1 MKKIPTLF
9 ERVYE
14 NGKVVDISSEVK
26 PGLEWVLEG
35 EGIATLKIDGSCCAI
50 IDGEFYKRFD
60 AKKERKIPEGA
71 IPCCEPDTVTGH
83 WPHWVKVNFDD
94 HGNKWLVE
102 AFNNAKKSRKPLCSG
117 TYEAVGPHF
126 QGNPH
131 MLKEDTLVL
140 HGQTVISDFPR
151 TFEGMKKYLEE
162 TWIEGVVFWKDGK
175 PQCKIKRKDFG
186 YKWPIRDKTLL
197 EYGREYL
204 EAVKKDEV

>member
-14 NGKVVDISSEVK
+14 NDKSVGILPEVK

-50 IDGEFYKRFD
+50 INGEFYKRFD
-60 AKKERKIPEGA
+60 AKKGRKIPEGA

-83 WPHWVKVNFDD
+83 WPHWVKVNFTDP
-94 HGNKWLVE
+94 GNKWLME
-102 AFNNAKKSRKPLCSG
+102 AFINATNNGRKLLADG
-117 TYEAVGPHF
+117 TYEAVGVHF

-151 TFEGMKKYLEE
+151 TFEGMKNYLKD
-162 TWIEGVVFWKDGK
+162 TWIEGVVFWKDGE
-175 PQCKIKRKDFG
+175 PRCKIKRKDFG

-197 EYGREYL
+197 EYGREL
-204 EAVKKDEV
+204 LNKEEV